1 MTSSV
6 NPYLLIGAALTLIAA
21 LLHFACIIWGAP
33 LFRLLGAGDAVVAM
47 LNRGNT
53 QPLIMAAIVGV
64 VLLICSAYALSAAGL
79 IVNLPLRRLVLLGLI
94 CVLVMRGLAFPWLK
108 PFFAGNSDLFWWIS
122 SVICLT
128 LAAVHAIGLNQVWSA
143 LS

>member
-6 NPYLLIGAALTLIAA
+6 NPYLLIGAALSLIAA

-47 LNRGNT
+47 LKRGNT

-64 VLLICSAYALSAAGL
+64 VLLICSVYALSAAGL

-108 PFFAGNSDLFWWIS
+108 PFFVGNSDMFWWIS
-122 SVICLT
+122 SAICLL
-128 LAAVHAIGLNQVWSA
+128 LAAVHAIGLSQVWSA

>member
-6 NPYLLIGAALTLIAA
+6 NPYLLIGAALSLIAA

-122 SVICLT
+122 SVICLA

>member
-6 NPYLLIGAALTLIAA
+6 NPYLLIGATLTLIAA

-128 LAAVHAIGLNQVWSA
+128 LAAGHAIGLNQVWSA